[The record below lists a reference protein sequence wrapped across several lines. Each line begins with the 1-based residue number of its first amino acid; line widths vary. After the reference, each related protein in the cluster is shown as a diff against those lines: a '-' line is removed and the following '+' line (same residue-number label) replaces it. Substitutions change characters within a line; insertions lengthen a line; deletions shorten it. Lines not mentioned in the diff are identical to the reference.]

1 MSEANKYEMEAS
13 APLLEKIVTE
23 NPIKGVILD
32 LDNTTLK
39 TDKCYLDREYELSM
53 DLAEMFKSTL
63 PSEVFA
69 QRMRISLH
77 EAFIRNGKKPDLIT
91 NEYLDALACYFNG
104 YYPEGYA
111 GLVQFVKEY
120 LSDFYSIAPEK
131 IEGSVETLMYFKEHN
146 LPFIFNSHGQ
156 ELWTEMKANT
166 FADDLDMEAVP
177 YNSVDINEVK
187 DFRSWKLSANK
198 IEVPMEYVLAIG
210 DSLTADILPAI
221 EAGCRYLVWI
231 KGNPALLPIAIQN
244 NPDINIWIVDS
255 VKDLL

>member
-1 MSEANKYEMEAS
+1 MPEANKHELEAS

-23 NPIKGVILD
+23 NPIQGVVLD

-39 TDKCYLDREYELSM
+39 TNKCYLDREYELSM

-69 QRMRISLH
+69 QRMAISLH

-91 NEYLDALACYFNG
+91 NEYLDALACYFQD
-104 YYPEGYA
+104 YYPDNYSE
-111 GLVQFVKEY
+111 LVQFVKDY

-131 IEGSVETLMYFKEHN
+131 IEGSVEALRYFKEQN

-156 ELWTEMKANT
+156 ELWTEMKVNT
-166 FADDLDMEAVP
+166 FADDLAVEAIP
-177 YNSVDINEVK
+177 YNAVDINEVK
-187 DFRSWKLSANK
+187 DFRSWKQSADK
-198 IEVPMEYVLAIG
+198 IEVQMEYVLAIG

-231 KGNPALLPIAIQN
+231 KGNPALLPFEIQN